1 MTAPGARPPS
11 SFQERRVLGL
21 LSLGLGVALFVLILL
36 RGQQAA
42 RDGNQEL
49 RNDTYWVLVSPVV
62 FSAFGLSL
70 LRRPSQAPAR
80 SPLHA
85 QRGGARQAMAQQ
97 VNQSLQSGRELQLQL
112 EQHRREQEQAL
123 AHLRADARAAREEAA
138 SSQRQLEALQGGT
151 AERLSAL
158 EAQLADLPAL
168 GLPADPAAASA
179 LAMAQRTQEQLLDL
193 ASAVRIDLGR
203 LEDMRLRVEQF
214 SGDATAE
221 LAGLQQR
228 LQHWLEH
235 ELQPLQAQAERGVT
249 EALQAQ
255 AQACAVGEQVQ
266 ASQQACMAIERDLAE
281 AFQTA
286 ARSQSDLS
294 RRSEATGERLSEVAT
309 SFEERLDALSRQLA
323 ILQQSGEEARQ
334 RLQRLESADVIAAAP
349 SMGLVSGPSISATAY
364 QEACAEL
371 GVLSGASWSE
381 VRASWRRNLLRWH
394 PDQGGDPERWSRRH
408 AAYQL
413 LEAWHAFSSASPP
426 AADGSNPSPA

>member
-11 SFQERRVLGL
+11 SSQERRVLGL
-21 LSLGLGVALFVLILL
+21 FSLGLGVALFALILL

-49 RNDTYWVLVSPVV
+49 RNDSYWVLVSPVV

-70 LRRPSQAPAR
+70 LRRPSTATAR
-80 SPLHA
+80 SPLQA
-85 QRGGARQAMAQQ
+85 QRGGARQAVAQQ
-97 VNQSLQSGRELQLQL
+97 LNQSLQSGRELQLQL

-151 AERLSAL
+151 AERLGAL
-158 EAQLADLPAL
+158 EAQLAALPSL
-168 GLPADPAAASA
+168 GMPADPAAASA
-179 LAMAQRTQEQLLDL
+179 LAIAQRTQEQLLNL
-193 ASAVRIDLGR
+193 EGAVQIDLDR
-203 LEDMRLRVEQF
+203 LEEMRRRVEQF

-228 LQHWLEH
+228 LHHWLEH
-235 ELQPLQAQAERGVT
+235 ELQPLRAQAERGVT

-255 AQACAVGEQVQ
+255 AKAGAVGEQVQ
-266 ASQQACMAIERDLAE
+266 ASQQARMTIERDLAE
-281 AFQTA
+281 AFQAA

-309 SFEERLDALSRQLA
+309 SFEGRLDALSRQLA
-323 ILQQSGEEARQ
+323 ILQQSGDEARQ
-334 RLQRLESADVIAAAP
+334 RLQRLESADVNATAP
-349 SMGLVSGPSISATAY
+349 YTGMTTGTSISATAY

-371 GVLSGASWSE
+371 GVLTGASWPE
-381 VRASWRRNLLRWH
+381 VRASWRRNLMRWH

-408 AAYQL
+408 SAYQL
-413 LEAWHAFSSASPP
+413 LEAWHAFSSAPPP
-426 AADGSNPSPA
+426 AAGGSDPSPA